1 MQRVG
6 MPLSEPKVLENE
18 IIGGTLELNV
28 LQTRKLVNSN
38 ALTSPFKKHSNDLVL
53 ARRNTSQ

>member
-1 MQRVG
+1 